1 MLIDL
6 YRFGR
11 LDVKWSTLSAH
22 YQRKIEAIL
31 AVVLPR
37 MNDDQAELVFQ
48 ALKQMGVDD
57 GTMSSPEDEV

>member
-1 MLIDL
+1 
-6 YRFGR
+6 
-11 LDVKWSTLSAH
+11 
-22 YQRKIEAIL
+22 
-31 AVVLPR
+31 